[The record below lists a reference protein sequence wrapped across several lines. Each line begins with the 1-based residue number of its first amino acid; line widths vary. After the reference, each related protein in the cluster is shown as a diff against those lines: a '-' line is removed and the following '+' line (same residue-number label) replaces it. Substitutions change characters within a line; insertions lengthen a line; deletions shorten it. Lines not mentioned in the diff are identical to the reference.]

1 MITVPHTLL
10 TTVITLEL
18 LLPLKILLKR
28 EITKIKPVNH
38 KNEAE
43 IMPDIN
49 GRAWLESKVTWKAP
63 NIIVPSMAY

>member
-49 GRAWLESKVTWKAP
+49 GRA
-63 NIIVPSMAY
+63 